1 LVSGLNVL
9 VTQAGREH
17 DDGKTPQDW
26 MGPNVAQNFDA
37 IGDGH
42 VDIENEQVGKRVASA
57 ISEWAGS
64 FKILDC
70 VFAAENAM
78 KGMRHPGLFQGDRG
92 TAHELVYIPA
102 IPGVATFLMKG
113 SSFYLPK
120 GMTMLWTTGESKG
133 KSIR

>member
-1 LVSGLNVL
+1 
-9 VTQAGREH
+9 
-17 DDGKTPQDW
+17 

-78 KGMRHPGLFQGDRG
+78 KGMRHPGLFQGDASEEDIVVRVVKIG
-92 TAHELVYIPA
+92 RAHV
-102 IPGVATFLMKG
+102 
-113 SSFYLPK
+113 
-120 GMTMLWTTGESKG
+120 
-133 KSIR
+133 